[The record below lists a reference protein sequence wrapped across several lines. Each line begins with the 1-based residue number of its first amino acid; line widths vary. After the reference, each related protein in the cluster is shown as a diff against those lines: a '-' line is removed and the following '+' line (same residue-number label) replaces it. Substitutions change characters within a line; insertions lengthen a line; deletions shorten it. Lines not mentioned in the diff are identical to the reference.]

1 MPNIE
6 LKLDPKYDGKTK
18 EEILVAVDE
27 DVEVFSN
34 FMASLPDWRA
44 QGALSNSEKALI
56 RTFIVHKLKGRI

>member
-18 EEILVAVDE
+18 EELLAAVNE
-27 DVEVFSN
+27 DIEVFSN
-34 FMASLPDWRA
+34 FMANLPDWRA
-44 QGALSNSEKALI
+44 NGALSNPEKALI

>member
-18 EEILVAVDE
+18 DEILKAVDE
-27 DVEVFSN
+27 DIEVFSN
-34 FMASLPDWRA
+34 FMANLPDWRA

-56 RTFIVHKLKGRI
+56 RTFVVHKLKGRI